1 MEIKEETKEE
11 IQVKVGDKVVK
22 AIKEDSFQDKVGLKM
37 DREDLV
43 KEDKEALLQEKFQDR
58 SHLTMM

>member
-37 DREDLV
+37 DREDLA

>member
-11 IQVKVGDKVVK
+11 IQVKVGAKVVK